1 MNNRIGCD
9 GRENSLEPEDRQRE
23 DHQFVESF
31 KPLVEFLGKVCGPLT
46 EIALHDTAEP
56 DNSIIAIANGGVSG
70 RQVGSLL
77 ISCCESCI
85 GAWQRNV
92 IM

>member
-23 DHQFVESF
+23 DHQ
-31 KPLVEFLGKVCGPLT
+31 VEFLGKVCGPLT

-85 GAWQRNV
+85 GPGRGT
-92 IM
+92 